1 MHLILLCLCF
11 LFWIYV
17 VIEYYYVF
25 YNIGYYID
33 VLEIII
39 LNIMFLFIYNVNF
52 LFVDAKGGENMK
64 IYICINNG
72 GEKYENMKN
81 LYAYI

>member
-1 MHLILLCLCF
+1 
-11 LFWIYV
+11 
-17 VIEYYYVF
+17 
-25 YNIGYYID
+25 
-33 VLEIII
+33 
-39 LNIMFLFIYNVNF
+39 MFLFIYNVNF

-81 LYAYI
+81 LYAYIQGEKNEFFLKLHMIFVLRLNC

>member
-1 MHLILLCLCF
+1 MLL
-11 LFWIYV
+11 
-17 VIEYYYVF
+17 
-25 YNIGYYID
+25 
-33 VLEIII
+33 

-72 GEKYENMKN
+72 GEKYENMEKFICIY
-81 LYAYI
+81 LGGEK